1 MYPMNCTG
9 LHIIARRDIQIRKD
23 VGLEAFS
30 ARAIK
35 NHDITEYYNSIG

>member
-1 MYPMNCTG
+1 MSCIG
-9 LHIIARRDIQIRKD
+9 SHIVRRRHIQIRKD